1 MKKTLSTL
9 AVLFGSAA
17 LLVSCDSAQEST
29 NGANATNAPAE
40 VAAAPSGSIVYIQM
54 DSLINHYDMFNDLN
68 SELETKLQAIQD
80 DLTKKGNAWEKS
92 ATDFQNKLNKGLLT
106 RSQAEE
112 QQQSILQRQRELQE
126 LTQQKQMEMQ
136 EEEAVMHRK
145 VMDAVQTYLNS
156 YNQSRKYS
164 LILTTSGVTNTVIV
178 GNPSLDITQD
188 VLKGL
193 NQEYINSKK

>member
-9 AVLFGSAA
+9 AVLLSSAV
-17 LLVSCDSAQEST
+17 LLISCNSAQES
-29 NGANATNAPAE
+29 NGSNTVHTLNE
-40 VAAAPSGSIVYIQM
+40 AAAPAGSIVYIQM
-54 DSLINHYDMFNDLN
+54 DSLINYYDMFNDLK
-68 SELETKLQAIQD
+68 SELETKLQTIQD

-106 RSQAEE
+106 RSQAED

-136 EEEAVMHRK
+136 EEEAVMMRR
-145 VMDAVQTYLNS
+145 VMDAIQTYLNS
-156 YNQSRKYS
+156 YNETHKYS
-164 LILTTSGVTNTVIV
+164 LILTTSGVTNTVII

-193 NQEYINSKK
+193 NEEYINSKK

>member
-9 AVLFGSAA
+9 AVLLSSAI
-17 LLVSCDSAQEST
+17 LLSSCNSAQEGNGQNAAQAST
-29 NGANATNAPAE
+29 EN
-40 VAAAPSGSIVYIQM
+40 AAAPAGGIVYIQM
-54 DSLINHYDMFNDLN
+54 DTLITYYDMFNDLQ
-68 SELETKLQAIQD
+68 SELETKVQAIQD

-92 ATDFQNKLNKGLLT
+92 ANDFQNKVQKGLLT
-106 RSQAEE
+106 RSQAED

-136 EEEAVMHRK
+136 EEEAVMMRR
-145 VMDAVQTYLNS
+145 VMDAIMTYLEA
-156 YNQSRKYS
+156 YNQTHKYS
-164 LILTTSGVTNTVIV
+164 LILTTSGVTNTVII

>member
-9 AVLFGSAA
+9 AVLLSSAV
-17 LLVSCDSAQEST
+17 LLISCNSAQES
-29 NGANATNAPAE
+29 NGSNTVQTLNEAAPA
-40 VAAAPSGSIVYIQM
+40 GSIVYIQM
-54 DSLINHYDMFNDLN
+54 DSLINYYDMFNDLK
-68 SELETKLQAIQD
+68 SELETKLQTIQD

-106 RSQAEE
+106 RSQAED

-136 EEEAVMHRK
+136 EEEAVMMRR
-145 VMDAVQTYLNS
+145 VMDAIQTYLNS
-156 YNQSRKYS
+156 YNETHKYS
-164 LILTTSGVTNTVIV
+164 LILTTSGVTNTVII

-193 NQEYINSKK
+193 NEEYINSKK

>member
-9 AVLFGSAA
+9 ALLFSSAV
-17 LLVSCDSAQEST
+17 LLVSCNSAQES
-29 NGANATNAPAE
+29 NGVYATDAAVE
-40 VAAAPSGSIVYIQM
+40 TVAAAAGSIVYIQI

-112 QQQSILQRQRELQE
+112 QQQNILQRQRELQE

-136 EEEAVMHRK
+136 EEQAVMQRK
-145 VMDAVQTYLNS
+145 VMDAIQTYLNT

-188 VLKGL
+188 VLNGL
-193 NQEYINSKK
+193 NQEYIKSKK